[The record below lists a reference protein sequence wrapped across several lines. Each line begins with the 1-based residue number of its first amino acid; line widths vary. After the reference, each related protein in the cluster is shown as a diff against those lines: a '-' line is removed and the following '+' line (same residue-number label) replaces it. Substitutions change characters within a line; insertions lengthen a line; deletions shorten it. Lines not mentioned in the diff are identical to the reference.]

1 MVPVAPRPARHA
13 GSTDIDAAHILCA
26 ADPAG
31 RDLMPSRQDQLHS
44 YQFSVQRAVA
54 ALVMRETDPAQS
66 PFRRLAGAGLASV
79 LVAAIALGGFALY
92 GLFAGGGSGWRD
104 AGRGDRREGVRRPV
118 RLPGAEAAPGAQ
130 LRLGAAD
137 RRRGPAEDRAGLP
150 ARRSRACRA
159 ACRSASPTRPTRCPP
174 PGRLAAR
181 RGRSA
186 RSIPAERGRPAARS
200 ALLIGTAAPA
210 AAGRSATRRC
220 CCAHPDGGLH
230 LVWHE
235 RRYLLRDPGRVLAAL
250 AATRA
255 RAVPVAPAL
264 LNTLPAGADLAPLD
278 LPGLGGPSDAGAAAP
293 PSATSTWCATP
304 AAAGSTRWPRD
315 AGLAGI
321 TELQAGL
328 LLARTGQGEPEP
340 ITLGRFAALPKVP
353 DLVPDRPDRP
363 AAGPAP
369 ARHRRRRRAL
379 RPGRRRQRGTRG
391 AVGRHRCRT
400 SPPRPRTAPT
410 GGAVLADHV
419 VVEPGRGAVVEA
431 AAAPGA
437 TGGAV
442 SVVTDLG
449 RRYVL
454 ADREV
459 LGMLGYRDVRP
470 VRLPAGLVS
479 LVPAGATLDPAA
491 ARAVAAPA

>member
-1 MVPVAPRPARHA
+1 
-13 GSTDIDAAHILCA
+13 
-26 ADPAG
+26 
-31 RDLMPSRQDQLHS
+31 MPSRQDQLHS

-79 LVAAIALGGFALY
+79 LVAAIGLGGSALY
-92 GLFAGGGSGWRD
+92 GLFAGGGKGWRD
-104 AGRGDRREGVRRPV
+104 
-118 RLPGAEAAPGAQ
+118 PGAVIVEKESGARFVYRDQ
-130 LRLGAAD
+130 RLHPVLNYASALLIVGAD
-137 RRRGPAEDRAGLP
+137 RSKTVLVSRRSIDGVPRGLP
-150 ARRSRACRA
+150 LGIADAPDSLPA
-159 ACRSASPTRPTRCPP
+159 
-174 PGRLAAR
+174 PGRLAT
-181 RGRSA
+181 SPWTVC
-186 RSIPAERGRPAARS
+186 STTPAGAGGDEPRS
-200 ALLIGTAAPA
+200 ALLIGTEPGG
-210 AAGRSATRRC
+210 GRPLGDDALLLR
-220 CCAHPDGGLH
+220 HPDGGLH
-230 LVWHE
+230 LVWHQ
-235 RRYLLRDPGRVLAAL
+235 RRYLVRDPNRVLAAL
-250 AATRA
+250 ATTSA

-264 LNTLPAGADLAPLD
+264 LNSLPAGVDLAPLA
-278 LPGLGGPSDAGAAAP
+278 LPG
-293 PSATSTWCATP
+293 
-304 AAAGSTRWPRD
+304 AGSPSTGVPGATIGQVYLVRNSGGGRQHAVALD
-315 AGLAGI
+315 DGLAGI

-340 ITLGRFAALPKVP
+340 MTLGRFAALPTMP
-353 DLVPDRPDRP
+353 DLAPSGPTAP
-363 AAGPAP
+363 PPAP
-369 ARHRRRRRAL
+369 PRLAAADAAVCARV
-379 RPGRRRQRGTRG
+379 GDDGG
-391 AVGRHRCRT
+391 ASEVRWGVHL
-400 SPPRPRTAPT
+400 PDLAAVPRTAPA

-437 TGGAV
+437 SGGAV

-459 LGMLGYRDVRP
+459 LAMLGYRDLRP